1 MSEAYRISFASLC
14 EGTVERLLADATGRD
29 ILDVGSGTGALARRA
44 AAMGRVAVA
53 VDPDPDM
60 AAMSA
65 TAVPG
70 SVIEASLPELPF
82 GDDRFDAVTT
92 NFVIN
97 HVDDPRAAMSE
108 LARVLRPGGRMGATI
123 WTSDSPPWAALLHDA
138 FGSAGVVPVPGQRL
152 DPALDFE
159 RSVDGLAGLAE
170 VAGLQTIIATQLTW
184 DWHICVDALWAGV
197 AGGVATIGQTFVAQP
212 ADVQCAAERAFRQA
226 ASRISVDGMLR
237 LPSSAA
243 YVVAG

>member
-14 EGTVERLLADATGRD
+14 EGTVERLLADASGRD
-29 ILDVGSGTGALARRA
+29 LLDVGSGTGALARRA

-53 VDPDPDM
+53 VDADPDM

-70 SVIEASLPELPF
+70 SVIEASLPDLPF
-82 GDDRFDAVTT
+82 GDDRFDAVTA

-123 WTSDSPPWAALLHDA
+123 WTSDSPPWAALLRDV
-138 FGSAGVVPVPGQRL
+138 FGSAGVIPVPGQRL

-184 DWHICVDALWAGV
+184 DWHISVDALWAGV
-197 AGGVATIGQTFVAQP
+197 AGGVATIGQTFVAQT

-226 ASRISVDGMLR
+226 TSRISVDGMLR